1 MIQRKQTL
9 WLLLATAVLIPLW
22 FLPYASFIAGEEECE
37 IFVRGLLNVST
48 GEMVEATMRFVILIF
63 ATLVPILTIF
73 FYKHRKAQLEFC
85 LSNIILCVV
94 IAGLIIVDWT
104 SFNKPIE
111 GSDIHAFKIH
121 LIAVVPLLSMAMNYL
136 AYRRIMYDELLIKSL
151 DRIR

>member
-9 WLLLATAVLIPLW
+9 WLLLAAAVLIPLW
-22 FLPYASFIAGEEECE
+22 FMPYASFIAGEEECQ
-37 IFVRGLLNVST
+37 IYVRGLMNVTT

-63 ATLVPILTIF
+63 ATLVPVLSIF

-85 LSNIILCVV
+85 ISNIILCVV
-94 IAGLIIVDWT
+94 IAGLIVVDWNT
-104 SFNKPIE
+104 FRKPIE
-111 GSDIHAFKIH
+111 DSDIHAFK
-121 LIAVVPLLSMAMNYL
+121 LSLTAVAPLLSMAMNYL